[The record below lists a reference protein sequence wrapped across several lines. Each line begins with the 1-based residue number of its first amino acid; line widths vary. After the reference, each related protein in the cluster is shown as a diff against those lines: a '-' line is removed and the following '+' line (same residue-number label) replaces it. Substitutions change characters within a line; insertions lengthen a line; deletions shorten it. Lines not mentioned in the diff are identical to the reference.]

1 MGALLVYDIS
11 KKITFDNVQRWLG
24 ELRNHAEA
32 GIVVMLVGNK
42 SDLRHLRTVQMEEAT
57 QFAEA
62 QNLFFVETS
71 ANEGTGVEEAFTSIL
86 TEIYHLISK
95 KQVRVGVVLGSVMGS
110 ARGRE
115 GGGGVQEIPGASGTL
130 PTVEEYTP
138 MSANLFFTLP
148 LNLTPTL
155 ARHPGARLWRRR
167 THSNQYRRDKRL
179 V

>member
-95 KQVRVGVVLGSVMGS
+95 KQVRVGVVLGSVLGS

-115 GGGGVQEIPGASGTL
+115 GWRAGDSRSYRNASH
-130 PTVEEYTP
+130 
-138 MSANLFFTLP
+138 
-148 LNLTPTL
+148 
-155 ARHPGARLWRRR
+155 R
-167 THSNQYRRDKRL
+167 
-179 V
+179 